1 MDDLKL
7 WSRREIGRMQ
17 LDLERL
23 FDDFTADL
31 GLPCCSHTSVESAAD
46 AFVLRTVLPGIRP
59 GDIDITVE
67 EHRVQVRVE
76 MLVETG
82 GRGSRRG
89 LRRSVSL
96 PAPVD
101 PEKAEA
107 SYEDGVLEIRL
118 PRRTPRQP
126 RTLVIRIGRSEP

>member
-31 GLPCCSHTSVESAAD
+31 GLPCRTGISVASSEQG
-46 AFVLRTVLPGIRP
+46 FVLRTVLPGIRP
-59 GDIDITVE
+59 EDIDITVD
-67 EHRVQVRVE
+67 EHRVRVRAVIQVDE
-76 MLVETG
+76 Q
-82 GRGSRRG
+82 GRGMRRT

-101 PEKAEA
+101 PERAEA
-107 SYEDGVLEIRL
+107 VYEEGVLEIRL
-118 PRRTPRQP
+118 PRRSPRQP
-126 RTLVIRIGRSEP
+126 RILAIRIGRSEP

>member
-31 GLPCCSHTSVESAAD
+31 GLPCCSHTSVESTAD

-59 GDIDITVE
+59 EDLSITVD
-67 EHRVQVRVE
+67 EHRVQVQAVIQVDE
-76 MLVETG
+76 Q
-82 GRGSRRG
+82 GRGVRRTM
-89 LRRSVSL
+89 RRSVSL

-101 PEKAEA
+101 PERAEA
-107 SYEDGVLEIRL
+107 QYADGVLEIRL
-118 PRRTPRQP
+118 PRRSPRKP
-126 RTLVIRIGRSEP
+126 RILAIRIGRSEP